1 MPLFTQLFHVLNLF
15 AQLFTQLFNILHH
28 YAQLFHTVWVPVC
41 DGIRDGIA
49 ACLDGLEYVL
59 RFVLRPR
66 MVLSKFTLVAVS
78 TVSGAL
84 SFVCL
89 MKNDK
94 TFESAT
100 ERGVGAAIVLFYL
113 ALSGFLHPLISR
125 LITEMISEETV
136 QAYVERFETLLWVSK
151 CLLTLVVSASMAAL
165 SKFVEIVF
173 VWNGYGVGFNFSI
186 LCHLISIF
194 KIYGVSD
201 MLGAADAVL
210 NGTIALL
217 AAYYK
222 DDNLGEGDWH
232 YKAVFCVNFVLL
244 LFKNKPATE
253 VAQTDATEGAQPGV
267 SELELPVVRASEEDE
282 IV

>member
-1 MPLFTQLFHVLNLF
+1 MLDRHCVLNLF

-28 YAQLFHTVWVPVC
+28 YAQLFPQLPSWETVWVRVR

-49 ACLDGLEYVL
+49 ACFDGLEYVL
-59 RFVLRPR
+59 RSVLRPR
-66 MVLSKFTLVAVS
+66 MVLSKFTLVAIS

-89 MKNDK
+89 VRNDK

-125 LITEMISEETV
+125 LITEISEETV

-173 VWNGYGVGFNFSI
+173 EWNGYGYFQNIRCQRHVGG
-186 LCHLISIF
+186 CGRRT
-194 KIYGVSD
+194 KRDYR
-201 MLGAADAVL
+201 
-210 NGTIALL
+210 LL
-217 AAYYK
+217 
-222 DDNLGEGDWH
+222 EH
-232 YKAVFCVNFVLL
+232 
-244 LFKNKPATE
+244 KPK
-253 VAQTDATEGAQPGV
+253 PLK
-267 SELELPVVRASEEDE
+267 SSPKPM
-282 IV
+282 